1 MAGEIFT
8 SIHNNY
14 RHRIPAGVSV
24 LVEQPL
30 YIIVATW
37 AMRTN
42 TLLTTEE
49 VSREFLLTQQRATD
63 IIHYI
68 HNEGFKHITS
78 ERITL
83 IKNTPKRTRYRA
95 LKIINVTPL
104 PKQLLQNIRS
114 TFTDMTFRVKPESL
128 ILTIFFLGLI
138 P

>member
-14 RHRIPAGVSV
+14 RHRIPAGVSD

-68 HNEGFKHITS
+68 HNEGSKHITS

-104 PKQLLQNIRS
+104 PKQLL
-114 TFTDMTFRVKPESL
+114 
-128 ILTIFFLGLI
+128 
-138 P
+138 